1 MRVGVFGVEGVGHG
15 TWAESE
21 ESVRELGVG
30 CFFALFAW
38 GGIGLYVLQ
47 QHHRYGKNGYD
58 NG

>member
-30 CFFALFAW
+30 YFFALFAW
-38 GGIGLYVLQ
+38 GGTGLYGL
-47 QHHRYGKNGYD
+47 
-58 NG
+58 